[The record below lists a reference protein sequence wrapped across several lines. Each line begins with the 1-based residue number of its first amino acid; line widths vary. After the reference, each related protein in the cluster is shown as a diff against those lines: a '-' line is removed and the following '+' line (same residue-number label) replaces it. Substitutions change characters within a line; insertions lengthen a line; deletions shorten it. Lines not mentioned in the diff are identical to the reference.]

1 MPTSWIGCNSFVLNK
16 SWCLSYVPISQR
28 PYTSHQIFTA
38 RTVDF
43 ARTWHSYTSY
53 VRPVAFHLMHDFLAF
68 GSDWS
73 IFPFTPLLSQI
84 MPCISD
90 ALLSF
95 GIWGP
100 FCELGSYSI
109 YASVDAVVFLFGLKS
124 HLARLWEQGIRRL
137 QSSDSGS
144 RCPGILWFWRMT
156 LVKAKPL
163 DPKLFPF
170 SMKVSSI
177 VFLLETAGVLRNIN
191 KVSLL
196 SRIVWRLR
204 IIHCSSRWWRKSRCH
219 YIDKWYICLNPGSQ
233 TGH

>member
-1 MPTSWIGCNSFVLNK
+1 MSVLYLFTSCTTSLHFSLIGHFSLHTSPVTDHALYFRRRLSLLTLFFSFRL
-16 SWCLSYVPISQR
+16 
-28 PYTSHQIFTA
+28 
-38 RTVDF
+38 
-43 ARTWHSYTSY
+43 
-53 VRPVAFHLMHDFLAF
+53 
-68 GSDWS
+68 
-73 IFPFTPLLSQI
+73 
-84 MPCISD
+84 

-95 GIWGP
+95 CIWGP

-144 RCPGILWFWRMT
+144 RWPGILWFWRMT

-177 VFLLETAGVLRNIN
+177 VFLLETAGVLRDIN

-204 IIHCSSRWWRKSRCH
+204 IIHCSSRWWH
-219 YIDKWYICLNPGSQ
+219 KWMMWRWYSLMVTTPWW
-233 TGH
+233 